1 MFGMVDFS
9 MLSNNMISGLNEDEI
24 SEISDIQEIIHEC
37 SSSIFEDFE
46 KLPPEINEDLQELE
60 NHAIPPSTAAHERKW
75 IMDFEQF
82 LCKNNLNSNFN
93 IMTKVELADRLRYYY
108 SQLRTKKLDFYS
120 KSSLICIRAAL
131 YRFFKGKYSFD
142 IINEKEFFHANNIL
156 KAMTKKWLEN
166 GGKIKPFDSIEDE
179 DMTRLRSY
187 FDRRTPE
194 TLQEEVY
201 FILIYYLGLR
211 GREWIRRL
219 RKSDLHF
226 CSDSNGREYLEVKGI
241 ESLQKNQQPS
251 LSNDPVSPKSPRI
264 YKSENPDTCPVS
276 AVKLLLEKL
285 PEDSETLFYK
295 KTTKWEESVHWY
307 NLKMP
312 MGVNTIGSLM
322 NKISKNAQLSR
333 VYTGH
338 CIRPTIVT
346 NLFNKGVPME
356 EISCITGHKNI
367 KSVKRYVRKVND
379 DKKAHY
385 ASLLAKGFE
394 KDSNPT
400 LDNPY
405 IFQASGEKKM
415 IIEADGGNNVVR
427 ISFT

>member
-1 MFGMVDFS
+1 MVDFS
-9 MLSNNMISGLNEDEI
+9 MLSTNMISGLNEDEI
-24 SEISDIQEIIHEC
+24 SEISDIQEILRDC
-37 SSSIFEDFE
+37 SSSIYEDFQ
-46 KLPPEINEDLQELE
+46 KLSPEINENLQELE
-60 NHAIPPSTAAHERKW
+60 NHGIPQSTAAHERKW

-82 LCKNNLNSNFN
+82 LDKNNLNSNFH

-108 SQLRTKKLDFYS
+108 SQLRTKKNELYS

-131 YRFFKGKYSFD
+131 YRFFKGKRSFD
-142 IINEKEFFHANNIL
+142 IINEKEFFRANNIL
-156 KAMTKKWLEN
+156 KSMTKKWLEN
-166 GGKIKPFDSIEDE
+166 GGRTKPFDSIEEE
-179 DMTRLRSY
+179 DMTRMRSY

-201 FILIYYLGLR
+201 FTLIYYLGLR

-219 RKSDLHF
+219 RKNDLHF

-251 LSNDPVSPKSPRI
+251 LSNDPVSPKAPRI
-264 YKSENPDTCPVS
+264 YKSENPDMCPVS

-285 PEDSETLFYK
+285 PQDCETLFYK
-295 KTTKWEESVHWY
+295 KTMKWEESNHWY
-307 NLKMP
+307 NPKMP

-322 NKISKNAQLSR
+322 NKISKNAKLSR

-346 NLFNKGVPME
+346 NLFNEGVPME

-367 KSVKRYVRKVND
+367 QSVKRYVRKVGD

-385 ASLLAKGFE
+385 ASLLVKGFE
-394 KDSNPT
+394 KDPNPPST
-400 LDNPY
+400 NPY

-415 IIEADGGNNVVR
+415 VIEADGGNNLVR